1 MNLINK
7 KRSGVGC
14 KNLMIA
20 KGSVI
25 MVILVVLLFCFA
37 GTVAASSEGEGS
49 HEAHKGWIAT
59 DTYRV
64 MNFTVL
70 VIALFFLLRKPVSQA
85 LNARIKGIKDQLSE
99 LEAKKKDAEKELA
112 TYTER
117 LTHLEQES
125 EKLIEEYVRQG
136 NEAKARIIDEA
147 KKTVEK
153 LEEQARRNIEHEFKQ
168 AKIKL
173 QQDIL
178 EKALVNA
185 ETLIKNN
192 ITTQDQDKLVDEYL
206 EKVVA

>member
-1 MNLINK
+1 LA
-7 KRSGVGC
+7 VF
-14 KNLMIA
+14 
-20 KGSVI
+20 
-25 MVILVVLLFCFA
+25 LFCFF
-37 GTVAASSEGEGS
+37 GTVGASSEGEGG
-49 HEAHKGWIAT
+49 HEGVKGWVAT

-64 MNFTVL
+64 MNFSVL
-70 VIALFFLLRKPVSQA
+70 VIGLFFLLRKPVSQA
-85 LNARIKGIKDQLSE
+85 LDSRIKGIKDQLSE

-112 TYTER
+112 KYTER
-117 LTHLEQES
+117 LSHLEQEA
-125 EKLIEEYVRQG
+125 EKLIEEYIRQG

-147 KKTVEK
+147 EKTVER